1 VPAARCHAGHS
12 FRTKG
17 SRELIVLNKM
27 KEIRKKTEGKLNKN
41 FEVILAM
48 VIKSFLTPFSGLN
61 SQRTV
66 DLVGMP
72 RY

>member
-1 VPAARCHAGHS
+1 
-12 FRTKG
+12 
-17 SRELIVLNKM
+17 VLNKM